1 MDKSSIKYMIER
13 ILEYAGETIVESN
26 ENMTDSFLQG
36 KRLAYTEILDV
47 IQIEL
52 KANGESLSE
61 YGMDI
66 DEINNEDFIVEWN
79 IANEAAI
86 KD

>member
-1 MDKSSIKYMIER
+1 MIER